1 MSVQPSDIG
10 LPLKA
15 LREEVTLG
23 SVTLKNRIIMSSL
36 TRSRSEPVDVANDF
50 NVEYYRQRAGAGL
63 IMTEGTLVSMQGT
76 EWPHAPGIYSKEH
89 ADAWRKVVDA
99 VHGAGGLIFAQ
110 LWHVGRVAHP
120 DMPLQKKAGLVA
132 APSPVS
138 ARGGKFRILEGAPG
152 YVAPVRE
159 HPDPS
164 LLVQEFKRGAE
175 FAKEAGF
182 DGVELHGANGYLP
195 AQFADK
201 SSNIRTDKWGGSV
214 ENRARFY
221 VETLKAMTEVWDPS
235 RVGIKLNPCGGY
247 NDAGMDEEDTKET
260 YSYIIDYCVKLG
272 LAYVQLTRYLT
283 FFDPVFDQPGINQ
296 GKQRVQTQLD
306 VVETFGPIVYASG
319 GKTKLILNGNLS
331 AAEAEKLVEEKKIDA
346 AVIGRSFINNP
357 DLVSRLF
364 NAQPLNETLGFPPNP
379 FGFYNFVDSP
389 SEGYTDYPD
398 LATAQAKAKAA

>member
-1 MSVQPSDIG
+1 MSIQPSDIG

-36 TRSRSEPVDVANDF
+36 TRSRSEPVDVANDL

-63 IMTEGTLVSMQGT
+63 ILSEGTLVSVQGT

-89 ADAWRKVVDA
+89 ADGWRKVTDA
-99 VHGAGGLIFAQ
+99 VHGAGGRIFAQ

-120 DMPLQKKAGLVA
+120 DTPFGKKAGLVSA
-132 APSPVS
+132 ASPVS
-138 ARGGKFRILEGAPG
+138 ARGGKFRAVEGEPS
-152 YVAPVRE
+152 YVAPARE

-182 DGVELHGANGYLP
+182 DGVELHGANGYLLN
-195 AQFADK
+195 QFADK
-201 SSNIRTDKWGGSV
+201 SSNLRTDKWGGSV
-214 ENRARFY
+214 ENRARIY
-221 VETLKAMTEVWDPS
+221 VETLKAVTEVWGPS

-247 NDAGMDEEDTKET
+247 NDVGMNEEDTKET
-260 YSYIIDYCVKLG
+260 FSYIIDHCVKLG

-306 VVETFGPIVYASG
+306 VVETFGPIIRAAGS
-319 GKTKLILNGNLS
+319 KTKLILNGGLS
-331 AAEAEKLVEEKKIDA
+331 AAEAEKLVAEKKIDA

-364 NAQPLNETLGFPPNP
+364 NAQPLNETLGFPLNP
-379 FGFYNFVDSP
+379 FGFYNFADNAAV
-389 SEGYTDYPD
+389 GYTDYPD
-398 LATAQAKAKAA
+398 FATAQAKA